1 MSLKH
6 IKQLSQDVIGQ
17 IAAGEVVERP
27 SAAIK
32 ELVENSMDAG
42 ATAITVEIRDGGL
55 TSFRVVD
62 NGSGIQP
69 SDIRLA
75 FERHATS
82 KISTAA
88 DLYSVQTLG
97 FRGEALASIAAVS
110 RLICTTR
117 TKDADFGLSV
127 QNDGGVITEIK
138 EAACP
143 EGTAFT
149 VKDLFYNAPV
159 RRKFMKKPSTE
170 TGYVSDLMV
179 RFILSHPQISFRYIA
194 DGKTVY
200 FSAGDGKL
208 ESAVMSIYG
217 LDTLGKLQ
225 RVSGR
230 MNGLLLDGYVGVGE
244 LARGNRSH
252 QTFILNGR
260 MIKSALLTVSLEEAC
275 RQRVMIGRFPIC
287 ILHLTMPFEQADVN
301 VHPNKW
307 EVRFQ
312 NELGIRE
319 AVTTLI
325 QDAWKEKTT
334 LETAAKLFD
343 EKPQPVS
350 NVTIKPAV
358 PVEAK
363 PMNRTAFTPQSVPI
377 IKDSKPFPIYDNI
390 KVENKQTNVQK
401 EEGNISDIKRIS
413 SILNEQSAQNAKP
426 SSLHSSRET
435 LVYPQKSYS
444 EAIAKPASANASSIE
459 NSVVSAPKA
468 PVSPADSMP
477 VAQPVPPAPVVQEE
491 IEQIIEQKVEAAF
504 SKLPVR
510 MIGVVFNTYIILE
523 CNDRMLLCDQHA
535 VHERLLFE
543 RMMKAC
549 EADTASQMLLAP
561 MLIQLTHREYEVFLD
576 CQDALKNA
584 GFDAADFGDLTV
596 QLRAVP
602 MVLGA
607 ARSTD
612 CFRDALDELSDGRQ
626 ITNQKRTERIIQMAC
641 KHAVKG
647 GEKLPEE
654 GLFELVRRMIADNVT
669 PTCPHGRP
677 LIVEVTHR
685 ELDKRFRRIQN

>member
-1 MSLKH
+1 MALKH

-82 KISTAA
+82 KIATAA
-88 DLYSVQTLG
+88 DLYSVETLG

-110 RLICTTR
+110 KLTCTTR
-117 TKDADFGLSV
+117 TKDADFGISV
-127 QNDGGVITEIK
+127 QNNGGIISEIK

-143 EGTAFT
+143 EGTSFT

-170 TGYVSDLMV
+170 TGYVSDLML

-225 RVSGR
+225 RISGR

-244 LARGNRSH
+244 LARGNRTH

-260 MIKSALLTVSLEEAC
+260 MIKSNLLTLSLEEAC

-325 QDAWKEKTT
+325 QDSWQEKST
-334 LETAAKLFD
+334 LESTVKLFD
-343 EKPQPVS
+343 EKTKAIS
-350 NVTIKPAV
+350 NVKITSSSP
-358 PVEAK
+358 
-363 PMNRTAFTPQSVPI
+363 
-377 IKDSKPFPIYDNI
+377 DI
-390 KVENKQTNVQK
+390 KVSQSIDSASINNIHKSIYNKPYINNTNNSFHISK
-401 EEGNISDIKRIS
+401 TNDSIDKNTSFNTASNITYSFPQN
-413 SILNEQSAQNAKP
+413 SIINKP
-426 SSLHSSRET
+426 NSLHSSSELLPLGKNLASEKPVLRSET
-435 LVYPQKSYS
+435 TKDTPQDTKSPVES
-444 EAIAKPASANASSIE
+444 T
-459 NSVVSAPKA
+459 VQKA
-468 PVSPADSMP
+468 PVSS
-477 VAQPVPPAPVVQEE
+477 VVPTPQTVIQEE
-491 IEQIIEQKVEAAF
+491 IEQVTDQKIEAAF
-504 SKLPVR
+504 SALPVR
-510 MIGVVFNTYIILE
+510 MIGVIFNTYIILE

-549 EADTASQMLLAP
+549 EADTASQMLLTPA
-561 MLIQLTHREYEVFLD
+561 LIKLTHREYEVFLD
-576 CQDALKNA
+576 SQEALKAA
-584 GFDAADFGDLTV
+584 GFDAADFGDLSV

-602 MVLGA
+602 MVLGVSRGA
-607 ARSTD
+607 D
-612 CFRDALDELSDGRQ
+612 CFLDALDELADGRQ

-647 GEKLPEE
+647 GERLPED
-654 GLFELVRRMIADNVT
+654 GLFELVRRMITDNVT
-669 PTCPHGRP
+669 PSCPHGRP
-677 LIVEVTHR
+677 LIIEVTHR
-685 ELDKRFRRIQN
+685 DLDKRFRRIQN